1 VSKPFIFETKLDIL
15 TTKTDNPLGK
25 TIVTIPG
32 LIPGR
37 DADHVIF

>member
-1 VSKPFIFETKLDIL
+1 MFETKLDIL
-15 TTKTDNPLGK
+15 TTKTDNTLGK

-37 DADHVIF
+37 EENHVIF